1 MQLGA
6 LTSYL
11 QNQPTASSLAPQ
23 AKDAAAAKDELQPGD
38 YQFSTRALMVSA
50 VAQEFDVEAIPRDH
64 LGQFQARLQQYGLL
78 QGSSLN
84 AMAVVNAGPS
94 LSHDNT
100 DESSAS
106 VNALQRISEARQQ
119 FDANQTPYS
128 DRQRINQLHTLL
140 QNMKSARD
148 GL

>member
-23 AKDAAAAKDELQPGD
+23 ATDAAAAKDELQPGD

-50 VAQEFDVEAIPRDH
+50 VAHEFDVEAIPRDQ

-94 LSHDNT
+94 LSDDNS
-100 DESSAS
+100 DESSTS

>member
-11 QNQPTASSLAPQ
+11 QNQPAASSAAPQ
-23 AKDAAAAKDELQPGD
+23 APDSATGKDEPKPGD

-50 VAQEFDVEAIPRDH
+50 VAQEFDVEAIPRDQ

-78 QGSSLN
+78 QGSNLN
-84 AMAVVNAGPS
+84 AMAVISAGSPTN
-94 LSHDNT
+94 DAEAGT
-100 DESSAS
+100 PTSS
-106 VNALQRISEARQQ
+106 VDALQRVTEARQQ
-119 FDANQTPYS
+119 FELNQTPYS

-140 QNMKSARD
+140 QNMKSARA
-148 GL
+148 GI